1 MSLPPCSTP
10 FSSSPLARRIKDMAK
25 GARHGYTTG
34 ACAAAAAKGA
44 ALLLQRQE
52 PVDSVEILLPAG
64 ERVTFLLHGQTF
76 DADLARCFVVKDA
89 GDDPD
94 VTNGCEVWAR
104 VQCLEG
110 ADIVIIGGVGIGR
123 VTKPGL
129 AVTVGAWAINPVP
142 QAMITAALR
151 EVFPAGGVQVEISI
165 PDGAARAQRTL
176 NARLGI
182 LGGLSILGTTG
193 IVKPISHQAWTDT
206 LDAALDVACACG
218 HRTVV
223 LSTGRT
229 SETVVQ
235 RALTAAG
242 TSLGEE
248 AFIMM
253 GDHVGYALRACARRN
268 IATIVLAGQFAKLL
282 KIACCHEQTHV
293 SASRLDLHEVT
304 SWLRAEN
311 FPTETIKLAERAN
324 TARHL
329 LADCG
334 TAAPA
339 LCALICGR
347 AQKFAQSF
355 APAAEIQVFLA
366 GYDGEVLYFSG
377 MDQFQPRITV

>member
-1 MSLPPCSTP
+1 MT
-10 FSSSPLARRIKDMAK
+10 K

-44 ALLLQRQE
+44 VQLLQRQE
-52 PVDSVEILLPAG
+52 AVAAVEILLPAG
-64 ERVTFLLHGQTF
+64 ELVLFALHGQSF
-76 DADLARCFVVKDA
+76 DAGQARCFVVKDA

-104 VQCLEG
+104 VQRLQGE
-110 ADIVIIGGVGIGR
+110 DIVITGGVGIGR

-129 AVTVGAWAINPVP
+129 AVPVGAWAINPVP
-142 QAMITAALR
+142 QAMIAAALR

-165 PDGAARAQRTL
+165 PDGVERAQRTL

-206 LDAALDVACACG
+206 LEAALDVACACG
-218 HRTVV
+218 QRTVV

-229 SETVVQ
+229 SEMVVQ
-235 RALTAAG
+235 RALAAAG
-242 TSLGEE
+242 VHLGEE

-268 IATIVLAGQFAKLL
+268 IARVILAGQFAKLL

-293 SASRLDLHEVT
+293 SASQLDLQEVI
-304 SWLRAEN
+304 SWLQGEN
-311 FPTETIKLAERAN
+311 FPAATIKLAEQAN

-334 TAAPA
+334 AAAPA
-339 LCALICGR
+339 LCALICKQ
-347 AQKFAQSF
+347 AQNFAQSF

-377 MDQFQPRITV
+377 AEQLQPRDNGITLL

>member
-1 MSLPPCSTP
+1 
-10 FSSSPLARRIKDMAK
+10 MAK

-44 ALLLQRQE
+44 ALLLRGQALIDT
-52 PVDSVEILLPAG
+52 VTIDLPGG
-64 ERVTFLLHGQTF
+64 ERVTFPLHGQTF
-76 DADLARCFVVKDA
+76 DAAQASCFVVKDA

-94 VTNGCEVWAR
+94 VTNGCEVWAK
-104 VQCLEG
+104 VQRREG
-110 ADIVIIGGVGIGR
+110 ADVVITGGVGIGR

-142 QAMITAALR
+142 QAMITTALR
-151 EVFPAGGVQVEISI
+151 AVFPAGGVQVEVSI
-165 PDGAARAQRTL
+165 PDGVLRSTRTL

-218 HRTVV
+218 QRIIV

-229 SETVVQ
+229 SEMVVQ
-235 RALTAAG
+235 RALLEAG
-242 TSLGEE
+242 IKLGEE

-268 IATIVLAGQFAKLL
+268 IATIILAGQFAKLL
-282 KIACCHEQTHV
+282 KIACGHEQTHV
-293 SASRLDLHEVT
+293 SASRLDLQELQ
-304 SWLRAEN
+304 SWLVAAE
-311 FPTETIKLAERAN
+311 FPAACIQLAGRAN

-334 TAAPA
+334 EAPA
-339 LCALICGR
+339 LSELVCVR
-347 AQKFAQSF
+347 AQRFAQSLT
-355 APAAEIQVFLA
+355 PRAEIQVFLA
-366 GYDGEVLYFSG
+366 GYDGEVLYFRG
-377 MDQFQPRITV
+377 KDQLQRGITV